1 MKYKRVYECVYF
13 KTFFQICFLFWLQ
26 LDIYDVYKINLNVS
40 LFYYGFFV
48 CVTHVFLLV
57 FLGEQFLKSISEF

>member
-26 LDIYDVYKINLNVS
+26 IDIYDVYKFNLNVS
-40 LFYYGFFV
+40 LFYYGFFCLRYS
-48 CVTHVFLLV
+48 CVFYW
-57 FLGEQFLKSISEF
+57 FS